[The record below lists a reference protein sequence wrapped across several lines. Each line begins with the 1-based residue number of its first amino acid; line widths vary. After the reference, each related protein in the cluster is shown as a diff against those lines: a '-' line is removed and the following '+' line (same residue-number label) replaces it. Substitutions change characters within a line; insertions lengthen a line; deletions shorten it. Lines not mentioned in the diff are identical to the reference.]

1 MRFRLIDI
9 YVISFHRKGYLML
22 CFNQVFYI
30 KIKTDIKQVL
40 IIIYFQAKKLSIRE
54 TLKDILPAGGKAI
67 LFGSQARDEA
77 REDSDWDILILLDK
91 TRIEANDYDTISYP
105 LRELGWKFKA
115 CINPVMYTMKDWLK
129 YSFSPFYHNVTKDG
143 IELI

>member
-1 MRFRLIDI
+1 MFQS
-9 YVISFHRKGYLML
+9 SFLHKNQNRHKTGNNNYL
-22 CFNQVFYI
+22 FSSKKTIFV
-30 KIKTDIKQVL
+30 KIEKIMNNNKK
-40 IIIYFQAKKLSIRE
+40 IIIRSIRE
-54 TLKDILPAGGKAI
+54 ILKDILPAGGKAI
-67 LFGSQARDEA
+67 LFGSQARNEA

-143 IELI
+143 IDLI